1 MCRSQRRELVG
12 VDPPI
17 QQPLRWSR
25 WCRSPD
31 RSVIGEGEPGL
42 AERHVCAG
50 APSQTPIRSVSVA
63 DLSDAVMAAPGV
75 RCDIDQDFADDPVLD
90 GSVRLRG
97 VLQGKQM

>member
-12 VDPPI
+12 VDAPMTAAVEMVA
-17 QQPLRWSR
+17 
-25 WCRSPD
+25 CRSPD

-42 AERHVCAG
+42 AERHVCTG
-50 APSQTPIRSVSVA
+50 APSQAPIRSASVA
-63 DLSDAVMAAPGV
+63 DLSGAVMTAPGV
-75 RCDIDQDFADDPVLD
+75 RRDIDQDSADDPVLD